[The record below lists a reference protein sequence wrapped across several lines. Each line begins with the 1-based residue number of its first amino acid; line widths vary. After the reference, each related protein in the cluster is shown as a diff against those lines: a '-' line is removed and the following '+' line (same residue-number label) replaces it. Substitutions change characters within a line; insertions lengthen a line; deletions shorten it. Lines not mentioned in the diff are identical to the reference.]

1 MARYLFY
8 PRADAAQDRI
18 WKDTAEIWGEA
29 QAIAYIH
36 GLHAHL
42 AKLAESRALWRRFPE
57 TMPISSQ
64 LKDKAY
70 FSRYE
75 KHYVFF
81 RELPGGHIGVM
92 SILHHRMDIPRRLA
106 NDLSAFDAKRNDDKA
121 E

>member
-1 MARYLFY
+1 MAHYLFY

-42 AKLAESRALWRRFPE
+42 ARLTESRVLWRRFPE
-57 TMPISSQ
+57 TMPISSL
-64 LKDKAY
+64 LKQKAY
-70 FSRYE
+70 FSRYK
-75 KHYVFF
+75 KHYIFF
-81 RELPGGHIGVM
+81 RELSDGNIGVM
-92 SILHHRMDIPRRLA
+92 SILHHRMDIPRRLTD
-106 NDLSAFDAKRNDDKA
+106 DLTALYAIRPDDKA